1 VQPANVEEYHV
12 RTLMNGSTINEEA
25 VAVQYIPQ
33 RQASHD
39 L

>member
-1 VQPANVEEYHV
+1 VQPANVEEYYM
-12 RTLMNGSTINEEA
+12 RTLMNDSTLNEEA